1 MMSVRTIAVKN
12 ITYRKFQSIV
22 FVFFVFIS
30 TIALFL
36 SLFCIKNMRAGISE
50 TNRQLSADI
59 LIVPSSY
66 DENAKGVL
74 FEGKSC
80 TILFDENPVDTICD
94 VDGVAQVSSQLFME
108 TLSLSCCSSE
118 DIEVIA
124 INPDTDFSVQS
135 WIAPEDRSSLS
146 VNEVIIGSD
155 IGMKKGDTITLY
167 GDEYHIA
174 RVLPETGMGYD
185 TAVFMSFD
193 SAKEIISS
201 EQYGFLFD
209 NKENPISLIDV
220 SVQKDADI
228 EDVASRLRTELAGK
242 GVSVYT
248 VSSLIGMLYDKLH
261 SFEAF
266 GLILNGFIVITV
278 SAALFTL
285 VTLSI
290 RQRQNRIG
298 SFLSVGIPKSRIINM
313 FIYEYLY
320 LLLTGYIFGVILV
333 CIFVYPLYPLLSQ
346 IIDIPYK
353 TIDIAELLAVLVCV
367 LAVNLLMMGISVS
380 FSFIR
385 IIRQEPAVMAEEQV

>member
-12 ITYRKFQSIV
+12 IAHRKFQSTV
-22 FVFFVFIS
+22 FVFFIFIS

-36 SLFCIKNMRAGISE
+36 SLFCMENMRAGISE

-80 TILFDENPVDTICD
+80 TILFDENPIDTIRGT
-94 VDGVAQVSSQLFME
+94 DGVAQVSSQLFME
-108 TLSLSCCSSE
+108 TLSLSCCSSG

-135 WIAPEDRSSLS
+135 WLAPEDRNSLS
-146 VNEVIIGSD
+146 KHEVIIGSD
-155 IGMKKGDTITLY
+155 IGMKKGDTIMLY

-174 RVLPETGMGYD
+174 RVLPETGIGYD
-185 TAVFMSFD
+185 TAVFISFD
-193 SAKEIISS
+193 DAEKITSS
-201 EQYGFLFD
+201 RQYSFLFD
-209 NKENPISLIDV
+209 NKENPVSLITV

-228 EDVASRLRTELAGK
+228 EDVAGRLRIELAGK
-242 GVSVYT
+242 GASVYT

-261 SFEAF
+261 NFEVF
-266 GLILNGFIVITV
+266 GLILNGFIMITV

-298 SFLSVGIPKSRIINM
+298 SFLSVGISKSRIINI
-313 FIYEYLY
+313 FIHEYLY
-320 LLLTGYIFGVILV
+320 LLLIGYIFGVILV

-353 TIDIAELLAVLVCV
+353 TIGIAKLLTVLVRV

-385 IIRQEPAVMAEEQV
+385 IIKQEPAIMAEEQV